1 MSETSWKRRTDRISL
16 RIIGTVILSL
26 AAVLLLAALLILNTH
41 RSGVSMYSG
50 PWLLKQIEEAAR
62 TGRSEALSLSLE
74 PSMPV
79 FDELPLPH
87 QILRRQIAERLQMSL
102 SDISLTSTLF
112 VDEVARPP
120 RFVAVPDEQED
131 PSAWDPKHVG
141 VMIPGGMVIGLK
153 RPDGS
158 WLRMATRGANDK
170 PERVTSLLIWLALVG
185 MAIAI
190 PSIWTA
196 RNLVRPLEELAAA
209 AERIGIDRT
218 APTIRETGPK
228 ELRTIAQAF
237 NRMGSRLKRF
247 VDDRTQMIAA
257 ISHDLRTPITRM
269 RLRAEF
275 VIDPE
280 QQARMLRDLAEM
292 EQMVAS
298 TLTFSSSD
306 AHQEERVLTDV
317 AALIADICE
326 DAAEV
331 GSEVTYVG
339 PYHAALACQPM
350 ALRRVVTNLVDNA
363 LRHGSP
369 PVTVTVTDE
378 KDAVLIDVSDR
389 GPGIPSAD
397 HERVL
402 QPFMRLEP
410 SRNRETGGTGLGLT
424 IARTLVHA
432 HGGSM
437 TLINLRPRGL
447 QVRLLMPKALRE
459 PAVPA
464 REGTAGS

>member
-16 RIIGTVILSL
+16 RIVGTVILSL
-26 AAVLLLAALLILNTH
+26 AAVQLITALLILNTH

-50 PWLLKQIEEAAR
+50 PWLLNRIEEAVR
-62 TGRSEALSLSLE
+62 TGRSEALTLSLE
-74 PSMPV
+74 PSMTMR
-79 FDELPLPH
+79 DALPLPH
-87 QILRRQIAERLQMSL
+87 QILRRQIAERLGMDL
-102 SDISLTSTLF
+102 SAITLSSTLF
-112 VDEVARPP
+112 ADELAEPP
-120 RFVAVPDEQED
+120 RFVPIPDEKED
-131 PSAWDPKHVG
+131 PAAWDPSQIG
-141 VMIPGGMVIGLK
+141 VMAPGGMVIGVK
-153 RPDGS
+153 RPDGA
-158 WLRMATRGANDK
+158 WLRLATRGANDA
-170 PERVTSLLIWLALVG
+170 PERGGRILIWLALVG
-185 MAIAI
+185 LAIAV

-196 RNLVRPLEELAAA
+196 RKLVRPLEELAAA
-209 AERIGIDRT
+209 AERIGIDRS
-218 APTIRETGPK
+218 APTIQETGPK

-237 NRMGSRLKRF
+237 NRMGGRLKRF

-275 VIDPE
+275 VVDPE

-298 TLTFSSSD
+298 TLAFSSSD
-306 AHQEERVLTDV
+306 AHQEDRVLTDV

-331 GSEVTYVG
+331 GSQVTYVG

-350 ALRRVVTNLVDNA
+350 ALRRVVSNLVDNA

-369 PVTVTVTDE
+369 PVTVTVTNE
-378 KDAVLIDVSDR
+378 RDAVLIDVADR
-389 GPGIPSAD
+389 GSGIPAAD

-402 QPFMRLEP
+402 QPFIRLEP

-424 IARTLVHA
+424 IARTIVHA
-432 HGGSM
+432 HGGSL
-437 TLINLRPRGL
+437 TLINLKPRGL

-459 PAVPA
+459 PAAPA
-464 REGTAGS
+464 KDGAAGP

>member
-1 MSETSWKRRTDRISL
+1 MSGSSWKRRTDRISL
-16 RIIGTVILSL
+16 RIVGTVILSL
-26 AAVLLLAALLILNTH
+26 AAVVFLAALLILNTH

-62 TGRSEALSLSLE
+62 TGRSESLALSVE
-74 PSMPV
+74 TSMPIR
-79 FDELPLPH
+79 DDTPLPH
-87 QILRRQIAERLQMSL
+87 QILRRQIAERLGMAL

-120 RFVAVPDEQED
+120 RFVPVPAEQED
-131 PSAWDPKHVG
+131 PTAWDPSQIG
-141 VMIPGGMVIGLK
+141 VMVPGGMVIGLK

-158 WLRMATRGANDK
+158 WLRLATRGANDR
-170 PERVTSLLIWLALVG
+170 PERATPILVWLALVG
-185 MAIAI
+185 VAIAV

-196 RNLVRPLEELAAA
+196 RNLVRPLEDLAAA

-218 APTIRETGPK
+218 APTIAETGPE

-237 NRMGSRLKRF
+237 NRMGARLKRF

-275 VIDPE
+275 VVDPE

-298 TLTFSSSD
+298 TLAFSSSD
-306 AHQEERVLTDV
+306 ARQEERVLTDV

-326 DAAEV
+326 DAAET
-331 GSEVTYVG
+331 GAEVSYVG
-339 PYHAALACQPM
+339 PYHASLACQPM
-350 ALRRVVTNLVDNA
+350 ALRRVVTNLIDNA

-378 KDAVLIDVSDR
+378 KDAVLIDVADR
-389 GPGIPSAD
+389 GPGIPAAE

-402 QPFMRLEP
+402 QPFIRLEP

-424 IARTLVHA
+424 IARTIVHA

-447 QVRLLMPKALRE
+447 QVRLLIPKALRE
-459 PAVPA
+459 PAAPA
-464 REGTAGS
+464 KDGAAGP